1 MTPELLSCA
10 EKEPGYHQFCQRY
23 GLVSADP
30 DTRHE
35 YFLWLKDRWR
45 EEGVR
50 ITAMEEGLEQG
61 LKQGLEQGQH
71 KQLIKLIR
79 HKKLESKSR
88 QQIINELGLDEDDI
102 KILDSFED
110 YTHLTS

>member
-1 MTPELLSCA
+1 MTPELLSYA
-10 EKEPGYHQFCQRY
+10 EREPGYFQFCQRY

-50 ITAMEEGLEQG
+50 ITAIEEGM
-61 LKQGLEQGQH
+61 EQGQL
-71 KQLIKLIR
+71 KKLAKLIQR
-79 HKKLESKSR
+79 KKLESKTR
-88 QQIINELGLDEDDI
+88 QQIIDELGLDADDVEV
-102 KILDSFED
+102 LDAFEN
-110 YTHLTS
+110 YTHLLD